1 MPKPIFG
8 IDSKNEPLTLDG
20 FEIKKPSFERREEE
34 VKKIPPY
41 NNDDIVAMM
50 RRMNYLLGMNLGK
63 TVKKLIVQDLIIPT
77 ATPHFRLSYR
87 PTDDDLL
94 EIEVRRIA
102 QAKAKAKA
110 LPCPLDPLKPY
121 SPTLNGKFVKARD
134 SQRYW
139 GFPEPRFDPK
149 TRTMVLR
156 FELLFYC
163 NNKLPKLKKEDTNW
177 AFTDWADYMDPNA
190 MNTLLRDAICN
201 IEEEKY
207 WEACQHALKSPYEA
221 KTSDEEEERGETP
234 SDDDDEGSNNKS
246 DSSSDNSS
254 NDSGDSKD
262 DSNSDSES
270 NKSEDYDS

>member
-1 MPKPIFG
+1 
-8 IDSKNEPLTLDG
+8 
-20 FEIKKPSFERREEE
+20 
-34 VKKIPPY
+34 
-41 NNDDIVAMM
+41 
-50 RRMNYLLGMNLGK
+50 
-63 TVKKLIVQDLIIPT
+63 
-77 ATPHFRLSYR
+77 
-87 PTDDDLL
+87 
-94 EIEVRRIA
+94 
-102 QAKAKAKA
+102 
-110 LPCPLDPLKPY
+110 
-121 SPTLNGKFVKARD
+121 
-134 SQRYW
+134 
-139 GFPEPRFDPK
+139 
-149 TRTMVLR
+149 MVLG

-177 AFTDWADYMDPNA
+177 ALTDWVDYMDPNA

-207 WEACQHALKSPYEA
+207 WEAYQHALKSLYEA